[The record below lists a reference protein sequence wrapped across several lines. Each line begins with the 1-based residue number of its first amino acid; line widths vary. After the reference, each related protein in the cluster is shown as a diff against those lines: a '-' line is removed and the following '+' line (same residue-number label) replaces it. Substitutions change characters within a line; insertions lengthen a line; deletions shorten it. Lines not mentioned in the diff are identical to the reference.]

1 MVYKNVFVPTYLYI
15 IIVYLFILN
24 PVYVL
29 FALLHVLRASVY
41 SFVMMF
47 GGAESPNEEAQP
59 NEPSLYSG
67 HWWSSD
73 MTVDQTPALP
83 LKSFGTVVDS
93 SGSLI

>member
-1 MVYKNVFVPTYLYI
+1 MYFCSAPRSSSQC
-15 IIVYLFILN
+15 LFICN
-24 PVYVL
+24 DI
-29 FALLHVLRASVY
+29 
-41 SFVMMF
+41 

-59 NEPSLYSG
+59 NEASLYSG

-73 MTVDQTPALP
+73 MTVDQTPVLP